1 MTSFSGGRPCHH
13 RNPPLAE
20 RPPLV
25 TSRPKSNH
33 RPTAAPASPDRFRGV
48 ALGAAVALLAA
59 RPLAPT
65 EAVTAATGDGLPFV
79 MLTLLLI
86 CLWWLSAWARP
97 RAACFGWVDLAWAAL
112 ICWQAMSTWAARSS
126 GAARPAINV
135 FWEWAGMWLGFVLLR
150 QVLADTRE
158 ARAVAVVM
166 IAVAVLLSFDG
177 LFQYAY
183 SMPAVRTEYQRDPDR
198 ALREARIDAPPGS
211 PERILFE
218 NRLNSTEPIA
228 TFSLTNSLAGVL
240 TVWLVCLIGVGWLV
254 VARGP
259 TRDSLPGGRAN
270 VLYGLPTAAAV
281 VALAALAV
289 CLLLTKSRSGYIG
302 TMVGMAAVV
311 GGWAL
316 TRGRRRAD
324 DVAST
329 TPASHRWLVA
339 TALGGLAMLVA
350 ITIGA
355 GALDRQVLTEATKSL
370 GYRWQFWQGAWGI
383 IRAHPWL
390 GCGLGN
396 FQDHYTAYKLPEAS
410 EVVAEPHNLLFEVW
424 ATCGTPALLA
434 LVAVFVAA
442 LVDIYRASKC
452 GVTSPRGE
460 SADREPTEM
469 AGVYAVIAG
478 GMAALPLA
486 YFVSLTATV
495 PMPAPLVPL
504 GLVVVLLAALA
515 AQRWI
520 EDGPMPVWLPLAAGL
535 ALVVNLLAA
544 GGIGYSS
551 VAGSLW
557 TLLAIATWL
566 ADCKP
571 RTLSR
576 RIAVVLLAISGLL
589 SFVCYQTAYRPVL
602 SCRGDLVI
610 AENEPAVAI
619 RALRAAAA
627 ADPLADEPWRRLADA
642 LFARWQKRPSQQA
655 LDAWEAAERE
665 ILARRPAASVVWQH
679 AGDRY
684 HKVFQAT
691 SDRKYLNRSIEAF
704 AEATRLYPNHALVH
718 ARLAQALSD
727 AGQNVDAAHQAAEA
741 LRLHEITPHRDQKLP
756 DELVR
761 RMRELEAT
769 LP

>member
-1 MTSFSGGRPCHH
+1 M
-13 RNPPLAE
+13 
-20 RPPLV
+20 
-25 TSRPKSNH
+25 
-33 RPTAAPASPDRFRGV
+33 
-48 ALGAAVALLAA
+48 ALLAA

-65 EAVTAATGDGLPFV
+65 EAVTAATGDGLPFI
-79 MLTLLLI
+79 MLTLLLA
-86 CLWWLSAWARP
+86 CLWWLGACGRP
-97 RAACFGWVDLAWAAL
+97 RAARFGWVDLAWVAL
-112 ICWQAMSTWAARSS
+112 IGWQAVSTWAAASS

-135 FWEWAGMWLGFVLLR
+135 FWEWAGIWLGFVLLR
-150 QVLADTRE
+150 QVLADGRE

-183 SMPAVRTEYQRDPDR
+183 SMPAVRADYQRDPEG
-198 ALREARIDAPPGS
+198 ALREARVDAPPGS
-211 PERILFE
+211 PERLLFE

-240 TVWLVCLIGVGWLV
+240 TAWLVCLFGIGWLV
-254 VARGP
+254 VASRSRRGSAQLEKSRP
-259 TRDSLPGGRAN
+259 KYYLKAMLTI
-270 VLYGLPTAAAV
+270 
-281 VALAALAV
+281 VAMAALAI

-302 TMVGMAAVV
+302 TLVGAAAVV

-316 TRGRRRAD
+316 TRGHRRAD
-324 DVAST
+324 GAASK
-329 TPASHRWLVA
+329 TPAPHRWLLA
-339 TALGGLAMLVA
+339 SALGGLAMLVA
-350 ITIGA
+350 IAVGA

-370 GYRWQFWQGAWGI
+370 SYRWQFWQGAWGI
-383 IRAHPWL
+383 IRDHPWL

-424 ATCGTPALLA
+424 ATCGTPAFVA
-434 LVAVFVAA
+434 LVGVFVAA
-442 LVDIYRASKC
+442 LVDIYRASRRDVKSP
-452 GVTSPRGE
+452 GVE
-460 SADREPTEM
+460 SSDREPAET
-469 AGVYAVIAG
+469 AGVYAVIVG

-495 PMPAPLVPL
+495 PMPAPLVPV

-551 VAGSLW
+551 VASSLW
-557 TLLAIATWL
+557 TLLAIATSL
-566 ADCKP
+566 ADDKP
-571 RTLSR
+571 RVLSP
-576 RIAVVLLAISGLL
+576 RIAVVLVAMSGLVA
-589 SFVCYQTAYRPVL
+589 FACYQTAYRPVL
-602 SCRGDLVI
+602 SCRGDLVT
-610 AENEPAVAI
+610 AENEPAIAI
-619 RALRAAAA
+619 KALRSAAA

-642 LFARWQKRPSQQA
+642 LFARWQKRPSQPA
-655 LDAWEAAERE
+655 LNAWEAAERE

-679 AGDRY
+679 AGDHY
-684 HKVFQAT
+684 HKVFQGT
-691 SDRKYLNRSIEAF
+691 GHRQYLMTAIEVLE
-704 AEATRLYPNHALVH
+704 EAARLYPNHALVH

-727 AGQNVDAAHQAAEA
+727 AGQNGDAAHQAAEA

-756 DELVR
+756 DDLVQ
-761 RMRELEAT
+761 RMREID
-769 LP
+769 PPSR